1 MGSGGF
7 AWCADRMA
15 DDDVLTQVVP
25 LKSSLGDWQLWSW
38 SSYRDVQAR
47 SPGATESGRERMCA
61 MQRPGS
67 PEERRR
73 GEPLL
78 VSLVRE

>member
-38 SSYRDVQAR
+38 SSYRDVQTR
-47 SPGATESGRERMCA
+47 RCGL
-61 MQRPGS
+61 RPADPSMSCQAGL
-67 PEERRR
+67 
-73 GEPLL
+73 GL
-78 VSLVRE
+78 VTAALRVR

>member
-25 LKSSLGDWQLWSW
+25 LKSSLGDWQLSWW

-47 SPGATESGRERMCA
+47 SCVIG
-61 MQRPGS
+61 
-67 PEERRR
+67 
-73 GEPLL
+73 
-78 VSLVRE
+78 